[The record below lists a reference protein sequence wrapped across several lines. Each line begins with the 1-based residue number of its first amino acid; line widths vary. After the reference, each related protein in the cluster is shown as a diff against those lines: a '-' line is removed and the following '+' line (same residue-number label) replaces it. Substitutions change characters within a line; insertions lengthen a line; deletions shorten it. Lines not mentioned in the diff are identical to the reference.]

1 MLFCRDT
8 KTGHSKH
15 TCTQTQKASCYRLS
29 LDCPTPPP
37 PLLFFFFA
45 CPTPTHLSKISTNVN
60 FSIKILLSLLSYLH
74 LICLPCH
81 NAIVVYLRPRLFPWG
96 QGLCF
101 VDHSVPLIWSSA
113 CHTTDCHY
121 LSIEGRREEKGRR
134 KEKKKRRKRKKRRE
148 ERKQGGREEPFRGES
163 NLPAAYCFLINSHVS
178 HETVYFYFL
187 LLMLSKQKLSSPGL
201 TRKSVLKYE
210 CT

>member
-1 MLFCRDT
+1 MLSSLP
-8 KTGHSKH
+8 G
-15 TCTQTQKASCYRLS
+15 LS
-29 LDCPTPPP
+29 YPTSTPP
-37 PLLFFFFA
+37 LFFFFA

-134 KEKKKRRKRKKRRE
+134 KEKKNEGRGKREGRRGSRE
-148 ERKQGGREEPFRGES
+148 GGRNRSEES
-163 NLPAAYCFLINSHVS
+163 LIC
-178 HETVYFYFL
+178 L
-187 LLMLSKQKLSSPGL
+187 LHIAF
-201 TRKSVLKYE
+201 
-210 CT
+210 